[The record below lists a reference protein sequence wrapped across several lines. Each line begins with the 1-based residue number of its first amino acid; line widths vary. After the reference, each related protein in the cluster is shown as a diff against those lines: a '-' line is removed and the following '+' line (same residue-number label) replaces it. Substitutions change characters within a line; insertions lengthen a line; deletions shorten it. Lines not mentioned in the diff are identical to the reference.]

1 MKKQKHDGGFVAMSV
16 GAGLLIV
23 LVMASLAARY
33 MGDYLKSREWQ
44 VVAMQTNRFTQA
56 VSSYVGKFYPTVL
69 ASATTTTPAVV
80 TTQMLKNTG
89 LLPASFSETNS
100 YGQQYQAMIVRN
112 QQNQELLQ
120 GMVVSRGGHA
130 MPFTALSQISKDIT
144 AGFGGYVEDG
154 QTAVGAM
161 RSWRIPLS
169 SYGTSTGRGHL
180 AVMLSTDDLSG
191 AREDGDRLYRFQV
204 NGRPD
209 LNKMHTAIDMGGN
222 NLNSVGT
229 VTASNVAGQ
238 NGNFGVSLVSNGP
251 ITAGGDIR
259 STGGWIVT
267 RSGKG
272 WMDETHG
279 GGLYMSDNDWLRIL
293 NNKGFYTGGEIRGGK
308 IRSDG
313 DVSAGGILTL
323 DKINVASTA
332 CPVNGAISRDTAGA
346 TLSCQSGI
354 WSSYRLNF
362 NIQTFNVG
370 KNVRNQYIGVHAY
383 CAFLIHI
390 IEWWQTGEAPGTFR
404 LDIGV
409 QDQGITEDTYLE
421 LERLISD
428 AKPCSRHMIGMSIN
442 LQTSGPHWVGAAS
455 YLGEEIT
462 IYPYINETIISGG
475 TAHEGGAVHVI
486 DTMRVNP

>member
-23 LVMASLAARY
+23 LVMASMAARY

-56 VSSYVGKFYPTVL
+56 ASSYVGRYYPTVL
-69 ASATTTTPAVV
+69 ASATTTTPVVV

-100 YGQQYQAMIVRN
+100 YGQQYQAMFVRN

-130 MPFTALSQISKDIT
+130 MPFTALNQISKDIT

-161 RSWRIPLS
+161 RSWRIALS

-204 NGRPD
+204 SGRPD
-209 LNKMHTAIDMGGN
+209 LNRMHTAIDMGGN

-229 VTASNVAGQ
+229 VTASNVAAQ

-251 ITAGGDIR
+251 VTAGGDIR

-308 IRSDG
+308 VRSDG
-313 DVSAGGILTL
+313 NVSVGGVL
-323 DKINVASTA
+323 DLDQINVANTYCPKDGSVSRTA
-332 CPVNGAISRDTAGA
+332 TGAP
-346 TLSCQSGI
+346 LSCQSGRWKDI
-354 WSSYRLNF
+354 NFSFRVGATFQVWPGQTVNLGRFKLCINSYRIDGREL
-362 NIQTFNVG
+362 
-370 KNVRNQYIGVHAY
+370 A
-383 CAFLIHI
+383 
-390 IEWWQTGEAPGTFR
+390 
-404 LDIGV
+404 
-409 QDQGITEDTYLE
+409 ITE
-421 LERLISD
+421 LIPTD
-428 AKPCSRHMIGMSIN
+428 
-442 LQTSGPHWVGAAS
+442 GPDENGYMNWRATNATQYS
-455 YLGEEIT
+455 
-462 IYPYINETIISGG
+462 PYYMGIHCFI
-475 TAHEGGAVHVI
+475 
-486 DTMRVNP
+486 

>member
-23 LVMASLAARY
+23 LVMASMAARY

-56 VSSYVGKFYPTVL
+56 ASSYVGRFYPTVL
-69 ASATTTTPAVV
+69 ASATTTTPVVV

-130 MPFTALSQISKDIT
+130 MPFTALNQISKDIT

-161 RSWRIPLS
+161 RSWRIALS

-229 VTASNVAGQ
+229 VTASNVAAQ
-238 NGNFGVSLVSNGP
+238 NGNFGISLVSNGP

-308 IRSDG
+308 VRSDG
-313 DVSAGGILTL
+313 NVSVGGVMELE
-323 DKINVASTA
+323 KINVADTHCDKDGSVSRT
-332 CPVNGAISRDTAGA
+332 VTGAP
-346 TLSCQSGI
+346 LSCQSGLWKGMTGSTVKTGLI
-354 WSSYRLNF
+354 ANGQQIPLPPGFSQNQCSWSVSNAQNPHGWKPNYYAGSVAYVDINRIVKCGYYDEYNFYVGTNRTDLSGQCSY
-362 NIQTFNVG
+362 
-370 KNVRNQYIGVHAY
+370 
-383 CAFLIHI
+383 
-390 IEWWQTGEAPGTFR
+390 
-404 LDIGV
+404 
-409 QDQGITEDTYLE
+409 
-421 LERLISD
+421 
-428 AKPCSRHMIGMSIN
+428 
-442 LQTSGPHWVGAAS
+442 
-455 YLGEEIT
+455 
-462 IYPYINETIISGG
+462 IISCQ
-475 TAHEGGAVHVI
+475 
-486 DTMRVNP
+486 

>member
-130 MPFTALSQISKDIT
+130 MPFKALSQISKDIT

-161 RSWRIPLS
+161 RSWRIALS

-251 ITAGGDIR
+251 ITAGEDIR
-259 STGGWIVT
+259 SSGGWIVT

-313 DVSAGGILTL
+313 NVSVAGVLEL
-323 DKINVASTA
+323 EKINVADTHCDKDGSVSRTA
-332 CPVNGAISRDTAGA
+332 TGAP
-346 TLSCQSGI
+346 LSCQSGI
-354 WSSYRLNF
+354 WRSSSSNGSVTRSATNF
-362 NIQTFNVG
+362 LTMTVHDKYEFINITITSKFNPRDGSHTSNALFNVSVNG
-370 KNVRNQYIGVHAY
+370 NVIAQINNTMTVRKGGSHGHYWGYQTTAVSQKMYHYTVHRSDVIQVM
-383 CAFLIHI
+383 LVSGNLHDSS
-390 IEWWQTGEAPGTFR
+390 
-404 LDIGV
+404 DI
-409 QDQGITEDTYLE
+409 Q
-421 LERLISD
+421 
-428 AKPCSRHMIGMSIN
+428 
-442 LQTSGPHWVGAAS
+442 
-455 YLGEEIT
+455 
-462 IYPYINETIISGG
+462 
-475 TAHEGGAVHVI
+475 
-486 DTMRVNP
+486 VNVSS

>member
-23 LVMASLAARY
+23 LVMASMAARY

-56 VSSYVGKFYPTVL
+56 ASSYVGRYYPTVL
-69 ASATTTTPAVV
+69 ASATTNTPVVV

-130 MPFTALSQISKDIT
+130 MPFTALNQISKDIT

-161 RSWRIPLS
+161 RSWRIALS
-169 SYGTSTGRGHL
+169 SYGISTGRGHL

-229 VTASNVAGQ
+229 VTASNVAAQ

-251 ITAGGDIR
+251 VTAGGDIR

-308 IRSDG
+308 VRSDG
-313 DVSAGGILTL
+313 DVSVAGILTL
-323 DKINVASTA
+323 DQINVAGTW
-332 CPVNGAISRDTAGA
+332 CPTTGAVSRTVKGDQLT
-346 TLSCQSGI
+346 CQSGI
-354 WSSYRLNF
+354 WASSEKMSLFEMAAGNDAC
-362 NIQTFNVG
+362 G
-370 KNVRNQYIGVHAY
+370 KYIYSKAY
-383 CAFLIHI
+383 CP
-390 IEWWQTGEAPGTFR
+390 TGKQ
-404 LDIGV
+404 LV
-409 QDQGITEDTYLE
+409 
-421 LERLISD
+421 
-428 AKPCSRHMIGMSIN
+428 
-442 LQTSGPHWVGAAS
+442 
-455 YLGEEIT
+455 
-462 IYPYINETIISGG
+462 SGG
-475 TAHEGGAVHVI
+475 FILSKWSGGSGWNSPDLSMPSPSENAWQIYTGGGV
-486 DTMRVNP
+486 TGGTCMRAIAWCAKN

>member
-323 DKINVASTA
+323 DKINVAGTA

-354 WSSYRLNF
+354 WRYLTSADGIYVSVGVFKGVYRGSNTSGKQLKIYASGGNPPPKKINFGNSDDCINTFSLIASVGRYTVAKSVDGNSQWGKSGNIVFDVPDGASFTITSNGMMSY
-362 NIQTFNVG
+362 G
-370 KNVRNQYIGVHAY
+370 CDY
-383 CAFLIHI
+383 
-390 IEWWQTGEAPGTFR
+390 GTFS
-404 LDIGV
+404 V
-409 QDQGITEDTYLE
+409 F
-421 LERLISD
+421 
-428 AKPCSRHMIGMSIN
+428 
-442 LQTSGPHWVGAAS
+442 S
-455 YLGEEIT
+455 YQ
-462 IYPYINETIISGG
+462 
-475 TAHEGGAVHVI
+475 
-486 DTMRVNP
+486 

>member
-130 MPFTALSQISKDIT
+130 MPFKALSQISKDIT

-161 RSWRIPLS
+161 RSWRIALS

-308 IRSDG
+308 IRADG

-323 DKINVASTA
+323 DKINVAGTA

-346 TLSCQSGI
+346 TLSCQSGLWRSFGPEDGNYAYLGAFKGVFSGNNTTGKPFKLYVWGGNPPPRKI
-354 WSSYRLNF
+354 NF
-362 NIQTFNVG
+362 GNADNCANTFSLTASVGGQTVAHSIDGNSEWG
-370 KNVRNQYIGVHAY
+370 KSGSFSFDVPNGASFSITSNGMMAY
-383 CAFLIHI
+383 GCDY
-390 IEWWQTGEAPGTFR
+390 GTFSVFR
-404 LDIGV
+404 Y
-409 QDQGITEDTYLE
+409 Q
-421 LERLISD
+421 
-428 AKPCSRHMIGMSIN
+428 
-442 LQTSGPHWVGAAS
+442 
-455 YLGEEIT
+455 
-462 IYPYINETIISGG
+462 
-475 TAHEGGAVHVI
+475 
-486 DTMRVNP
+486 

>member
-120 GMVVSRGGHA
+120 GMGVSRGGHA
-130 MPFTALSQISKDIT
+130 MPFKALSQISKDIT

-161 RSWRIPLS
+161 RSWRIALS

-308 IRSDG
+308 IRADG

-323 DKINVASTA
+323 DKINVAGTA

-346 TLSCQSGI
+346 TLSCQSGLWRSFGPEDGNYAYLGAFKGVFSGNNTTGKPFKLYVWGGNPPPRKI
-354 WSSYRLNF
+354 NF
-362 NIQTFNVG
+362 GNADNCVNTFSLTASVGGQTVAHSIDGNSEWQKSGSFSFDVPNG
-370 KNVRNQYIGVHAY
+370 ASFSITSNGMMAY
-383 CAFLIHI
+383 GCDY
-390 IEWWQTGEAPGTFR
+390 GTFSVFR
-404 LDIGV
+404 Y
-409 QDQGITEDTYLE
+409 Q
-421 LERLISD
+421 
-428 AKPCSRHMIGMSIN
+428 
-442 LQTSGPHWVGAAS
+442 
-455 YLGEEIT
+455 
-462 IYPYINETIISGG
+462 
-475 TAHEGGAVHVI
+475 
-486 DTMRVNP
+486 

>member
-23 LVMASLAARY
+23 LVMASMAARY

-56 VSSYVGKFYPTVL
+56 ASSYVGRYYPTVL
-69 ASATTTTPAVV
+69 ASATTTKPVVV
-80 TTQMLKNTG
+80 TSQMLKNTG

-130 MPFTALSQISKDIT
+130 MPFTALNQISKDIT

-161 RSWRIPLS
+161 RSWRIALS
-169 SYGTSTGRGHL
+169 SYGTSTGRDHL

-229 VTASNVAGQ
+229 VTASNVAAQ

-251 ITAGGDIR
+251 VTAGGDIR

-308 IRSDG
+308 VRSDG
-313 DVSAGGILTL
+313 DVSVGGVLDL
-323 DKINVASTA
+323 DKINVANTYCPKDGSVSRTA
-332 CPVNGAISRDTAGA
+332 TGAP
-346 TLSCQSGI
+346 LSCQSGI
-354 WSSYRLNF
+354 WR
-362 NIQTFNVG
+362 
-370 KNVRNQYIGVHAY
+370 
-383 CAFLIHI
+383 
-390 IEWWQTGEAPGTFR
+390 
-404 LDIGV
+404 
-409 QDQGITEDTYLE
+409 E
-421 LERLISD
+421 LEGYPIGSPIPWPSVTPPPGYFLMAGQRFPCGSYPGLARVYPGCVLPDLRGAFIRGWDNGRGFDNGRTILSYQADQSD
-428 AKPCSRHMIGMSIN
+428 MIYNPGGHLQGHHSGMAHYYHTDSREVRPKNIAFN
-442 LQTSGPHWVGAAS
+442 
-455 YLGEEIT
+455 
-462 IYPYINETIISGG
+462 YIVKAG
-475 TAHEGGAVHVI
+475 
-486 DTMRVNP
+486 

>member
-346 TLSCQSGI
+346 TLSCQIRYLGVGSKQI
-354 WSSYRLNF
+354 HYTALRHRAECECAVHRHSCLLQLDTSIFCSSRGAPEGLQCRERLVCHEYPLRRFSNRIDCF
-362 NIQTFNVG
+362 
-370 KNVRNQYIGVHAY
+370 RNMPESAGCRA
-383 CAFLIHI
+383 LIHNP
-390 IEWWQTGEAPGTFR
+390 APGKFKQ
-404 LDIGV
+404 V
-409 QDQGITEDTYLE
+409 TEIVPPD
-421 LERLISD
+421 S
-428 AKPCSRHMIGMSIN
+428 
-442 LQTSGPHWVGAAS
+442 
-455 YLGEEIT
+455 
-462 IYPYINETIISGG
+462 
-475 TAHEGGAVHVI
+475 
-486 DTMRVNP
+486 

>member
-23 LVMASLAARY
+23 LVMASMAARY

-56 VSSYVGKFYPTVL
+56 ATSYVGRYYPTVL
-69 ASATTTTPAVV
+69 ASATTTTPVVV

-130 MPFTALSQISKDIT
+130 MPFTALNQISKDIT

-161 RSWRIPLS
+161 RSWRIDLS

-180 AVMLSTDDLSG
+180 AVLLSTDDLSG

-222 NLNSVGT
+222 NLNNAGT
-229 VTASNVAGQ
+229 VAAQ
-238 NGNFGVSLVSNGP
+238 NGNFGVSLVSNGQV
-251 ITAGGDIR
+251 TAGGDIR

-279 GGLYMSDNDWLRIL
+279 GGFYMSDNDWVRSV
-293 NNKGFYTGGEIRGGK
+293 NNKGIYTGGQLKGGSV
-308 IRSDG
+308 RSDS
-313 DVSAGGILTL
+313 DLAAGGILKL
-323 DKINVASTA
+323 DQVNVAGTW
-332 CPVNGAISRDTAGA
+332 CPQNGAISHDSTGGI
-346 TLSCQSGI
+346 LSCQSGR
-354 WSSYRLNF
+354 WKSNNTADTRVVWGNSACYPSDAPSVAVCPAGTQVTGCGYALNRF
-362 NIQTFNVG
+362 WGGTNAPDSFSPAADGSACTLNVG
-370 KNVRNQYIGVHAY
+370 K
-383 CAFLIHI
+383 
-390 IEWWQTGEAPGTFR
+390 APQACFK
-404 LDIGV
+404 V
-409 QDQGITEDTYLE
+409 
-421 LERLISD
+421 
-428 AKPCSRHMIGMSIN
+428 
-442 LQTSGPHWVGAAS
+442 WAAC
-455 YLGEEIT
+455 
-462 IYPYINETIISGG
+462 
-475 TAHEGGAVHVI
+475 
-486 DTMRVNP
+486 R

>member
-16 GAGLLIV
+16 SAGLLIV
-23 LVMASLAARY
+23 LVMASMAARY

-56 VSSYVGKFYPTVL
+56 ATSYVGRYYPTVL
-69 ASATTTTPAVV
+69 ASATTTTTVVV

-130 MPFTALSQISKDIT
+130 MPFTALNQISKDIT

-161 RSWRIPLS
+161 RSWRIALS

-180 AVMLSTDDLSG
+180 AVLLSTDDLSG

-204 NGRPD
+204 NGSPD

-222 NLNSVGT
+222 NLNNAGT
-229 VTASNVAGQ
+229 VAAQ

-251 ITAGGDIR
+251 VTAGGDIR

-279 GGLYMSDNDWLRIL
+279 GGFYMSDNDWVRSV
-293 NNKGFYTGGEIRGGK
+293 NNKGIYTGGQLKGGSV
-308 IRSDG
+308 RSDS
-313 DVSAGGILTL
+313 DLAAGGILKL
-323 DKINVASTA
+323 DQVNVAGTW
-332 CPVNGAISRDTAGA
+332 CPQNGAISHDSTGGI
-346 TLSCQSGI
+346 LSCQSCIGCGASLPAPSPGI
-354 WSSYRLNF
+354 A
-362 NIQTFNVG
+362 G
-370 KNVRNQYIGVHAY
+370 GV
-383 CAFLIHI
+383 F
-390 IEWWQTGEAPGTFR
+390 
-404 LDIGV
+404 
-409 QDQGITEDTYLE
+409 
-421 LERLISD
+421 
-428 AKPCSRHMIGMSIN
+428 
-442 LQTSGPHWVGAAS
+442 TSES
-455 YLGEEIT
+455 EKLT
-462 IYPYINETIISGG
+462 
-475 TAHEGGAVHVI
+475 
-486 DTMRVNP
+486 

>member
-23 LVMASLAARY
+23 LVMASMAARY

-56 VSSYVGKFYPTVL
+56 ATSYVGRYYPTVL
-69 ASATTTTPAVV
+69 ASATTTTPVVV

-130 MPFTALSQISKDIT
+130 MPFTALNQISKDIT

-161 RSWRIPLS
+161 RSWRIALS

-180 AVMLSTDDLSG
+180 AVLLSTDDLSG

-222 NLNSVGT
+222 NLNNAGT
-229 VTASNVAGQ
+229 VAAQ

-251 ITAGGDIR
+251 VTAGGDIR

-279 GGLYMSDNDWLRIL
+279 GGFYMSDNDWVRSV
-293 NNKGFYTGGEIRGGK
+293 NNKGIYTGGQLKGGSV
-308 IRSDG
+308 RSDS
-313 DVSAGGILTL
+313 DLAAGGILKL
-323 DKINVASTA
+323 DQVNVAGTW
-332 CPVNGAISRDTAGA
+332 CPQNGAISHDSTGGI
-346 TLSCQSGI
+346 LSCQSGR
-354 WSSYRLNF
+354 WKSNNTADTRVVWGNSACYPSDAPSVAVCPAGTQVTGCGYALNRF
-362 NIQTFNVG
+362 WGGTNAPDSFSPAADGSACTLNVG
-370 KNVRNQYIGVHAY
+370 K
-383 CAFLIHI
+383 
-390 IEWWQTGEAPGTFR
+390 APQACFK
-404 LDIGV
+404 V
-409 QDQGITEDTYLE
+409 
-421 LERLISD
+421 
-428 AKPCSRHMIGMSIN
+428 
-442 LQTSGPHWVGAAS
+442 WAAC
-455 YLGEEIT
+455 
-462 IYPYINETIISGG
+462 
-475 TAHEGGAVHVI
+475 
-486 DTMRVNP
+486 R

>member
-23 LVMASLAARY
+23 LMMASMAARY

-56 VSSYVGKFYPTVL
+56 ASSYVGRYYPTVL
-69 ASATTTTPAVV
+69 ASATTTTPVVV

-120 GMVVSRGGHA
+120 GLVVSRGGHA
-130 MPFTALSQISKDIT
+130 MPFTALNQISKDIT

-161 RSWRIPLS
+161 RSWRIALS

-229 VTASNVAGQ
+229 VTASKVAAQ

-251 ITAGGDIR
+251 VTAGGDIR

-308 IRSDG
+308 VRSDG
-313 DVSAGGILTL
+313 DVSVAGILTL
-323 DKINVASTA
+323 DQINVAGTW
-332 CPVNGAISRDTAGA
+332 CPTTGAVSRTVKGDQLT
-346 TLSCQSGI
+346 CQSGLWRFPI
-354 WSSYRLNF
+354 TGNGKYHYLGRYKGNFVSSNTTTKPFKIYVTGGNPPPKKI
-362 NIQTFNVG
+362 NSGGADNCANTFS
-370 KNVRNQYIGVHAY
+370 
-383 CAFLIHI
+383 LI
-390 IEWWQTGEAPGTFR
+390 AS
-404 LDIGV
+404 V
-409 QDQGITEDTYLE
+409 NGITIANAVVANSNWGKSGSIVFDVP
-421 LERLISD
+421 ID
-428 AKPCSRHMIGMSIN
+428 ASFK
-442 LQTSGPHWVGAAS
+442 
-455 YLGEEIT
+455 
-462 IYPYINETIISGG
+462 IISNGMMDYG
-475 TAHEGGAVHVI
+475 CDYGSFSVVKYQ
-486 DTMRVNP
+486 

>member
-23 LVMASLAARY
+23 LMMASMAARY

-44 VVAMQTNRFTQA
+44 VVAKQTNRFTQA
-56 VSSYVGKFYPTVL
+56 ASSYVGRYYPTVL
-69 ASATTTTPAVV
+69 AAATTTKPVVV
-80 TTQMLKNTG
+80 TSQMLKNTG

-130 MPFTALSQISKDIT
+130 MPFTALNQISKDIT

-161 RSWRIPLS
+161 RSWRIALS

-229 VTASNVAGQ
+229 VTASKVAAQ

-251 ITAGGDIR
+251 VTAGGDIR

-308 IRSDG
+308 VRSDG
-313 DVSAGGILTL
+313 NVSVAGILTL
-323 DKINVASTA
+323 DQINVAGTW
-332 CPVNGAISRDTAGA
+332 CPTTGAVSRTVKGDQLT
-346 TLSCQSGI
+346 CQSGI
-354 WSSYRLNF
+354 WKGSVISS
-362 NIQTFNVG
+362 TFMVYGASACGHNASKAACPSG
-370 KNVRNQYIGVHAY
+370 
-383 CAFLIHI
+383 
-390 IEWWQTGEAPGTFR
+390 GT
-404 LDIGV
+404 L
-409 QDQGITEDTYLE
+409 
-421 LERLISD
+421 
-428 AKPCSRHMIGMSIN
+428 
-442 LQTSGPHWVGAAS
+442 
-455 YLGEEIT
+455 
-462 IYPYINETIISGG
+462 ISGG
-475 TAHEGGAVHVI
+475 YQLTSWSQDNRNPFNSPDSSYPDSKNNSWIVGGTGTITSCFRAVA
-486 DTMRVNP
+486 MCSR

>member
-23 LVMASLAARY
+23 LVMASMAARY

-56 VSSYVGKFYPTVL
+56 ASSYVGRYYPTVL
-69 ASATTTTPAVV
+69 ASATTTKPVVV
-80 TTQMLKNTG
+80 TSQMLKNTG

-130 MPFTALSQISKDIT
+130 LNQISKDIT

-161 RSWRIPLS
+161 RSWRIALS

-209 LNKMHTAIDMGGN
+209 LNKMHTSIDMGGN
-222 NLNSVGT
+222 NLNAVGT
-229 VTASNVAGQ
+229 VVANSATVNTVSGQ
-238 NGNFGVSLVSNGP
+238 SGSFSVSLVSNGP

-308 IRSDG
+308 VRSDG
-313 DVSAGGILTL
+313 DVSVGGVLDL
-323 DKINVASTA
+323 DKINVANTYCPKDGSVSRTA
-332 CPVNGAISRDTAGA
+332 TGAP
-346 TLSCQSGI
+346 L
-354 WSSYRLNF
+354 
-362 NIQTFNVG
+362 
-370 KNVRNQYIGVHAY
+370 
-383 CAFLIHI
+383 
-390 IEWWQTGEAPGTFR
+390 
-404 LDIGV
+404 
-409 QDQGITEDTYLE
+409 
-421 LERLISD
+421 
-428 AKPCSRHMIGMSIN
+428 
-442 LQTSGPHWVGAAS
+442 
-455 YLGEEIT
+455 
-462 IYPYINETIISGG
+462 
-475 TAHEGGAVHVI
+475 
-486 DTMRVNP
+486 

>member
-23 LVMASLAARY
+23 LMMASMAARY

-56 VSSYVGKFYPTVL
+56 ASSYVGRYYPTVL
-69 ASATTTTPAVV
+69 ASATTTKPVVV
-80 TTQMLKNTG
+80 TSQMLKNTG

-130 MPFTALSQISKDIT
+130 MPFTALNQISKDIT

-161 RSWRIPLS
+161 RSWRIALS

-229 VTASNVAGQ
+229 VTASKVAAQ

-251 ITAGGDIR
+251 VTAGGDIR

-308 IRSDG
+308 VRSDG
-313 DVSAGGILTL
+313 NVSVAGILTL
-323 DKINVASTA
+323 DQINVAGTW
-332 CPVNGAISRDTAGA
+332 CPTTGAVSRTVKGDQLT
-346 TLSCQSGI
+346 CQSGI
-354 WSSYRLNF
+354 WASREKMSLFEMAAGNDAC
-362 NIQTFNVG
+362 G
-370 KNVRNQYIGVHAY
+370 KYIYSKAY
-383 CAFLIHI
+383 CP
-390 IEWWQTGEAPGTFR
+390 TGKQ
-404 LDIGV
+404 LV
-409 QDQGITEDTYLE
+409 
-421 LERLISD
+421 
-428 AKPCSRHMIGMSIN
+428 
-442 LQTSGPHWVGAAS
+442 
-455 YLGEEIT
+455 
-462 IYPYINETIISGG
+462 SGG
-475 TAHEGGAVHVI
+475 FILSKWSGGSGWNSPDLSMPSPSENAWQIYTGGGV
-486 DTMRVNP
+486 TGGTCMRAIAWCAKN

>member
-23 LVMASLAARY
+23 LMMASMAARY

-44 VVAMQTNRFTQA
+44 VVAKQTNRFTQA
-56 VSSYVGKFYPTVL
+56 ASSYVGRYYPTVL
-69 ASATTTTPAVV
+69 AAATTTKPVVV
-80 TTQMLKNTG
+80 TSQMLKNTG

-130 MPFTALSQISKDIT
+130 MPFTALNQISKDIT

-161 RSWRIPLS
+161 RSWRIALS

-229 VTASNVAGQ
+229 VTASKVAAQ

-251 ITAGGDIR
+251 VTAGGDIR

-308 IRSDG
+308 VRSDG
-313 DVSAGGILTL
+313 NVSVAGILTL
-323 DKINVASTA
+323 DQINVAGTW
-332 CPVNGAISRDTAGA
+332 CPTTGAVSRTVKGDQLT
-346 TLSCQSGI
+346 CQSGR
-354 WSSYRLNF
+354 WSANAQSEVIRIDGASSCVN
-362 NIQTFNVG
+362 
-370 KNVRNQYIGVHAY
+370 K
-383 CAFLIHI
+383 
-390 IEWWQTGEAPGTFR
+390 GTMVAVCPA
-404 LDIGV
+404 GTHV
-409 QDQGITEDTYLE
+409 
-421 LERLISD
+421 
-428 AKPCSRHMIGMSIN
+428 
-442 LQTSGPHWVGAAS
+442 
-455 YLGEEIT
+455 
-462 IYPYINETIISGG
+462 ISGSYALTG
-475 TAHEGGAVHVI
+475 WGRKSNHNSPDSMYIDPANNRFVI
-486 DTMRVNP
+486 HAPNNNSQTCFRAIASCAK

>member
-130 MPFTALSQISKDIT
+130 MPFKALSQISKDIT

-161 RSWRIPLS
+161 RSWRIALS

-308 IRSDG
+308 IRADG

-323 DKINVASTA
+323 DKINVAGTA

-346 TLSCQSGI
+346 TLSCQSGLWRSFGPEDGNYAYLGAFKGVFSWNNTTGKPFKLYVWGGNPPPRKI
-354 WSSYRLNF
+354 NF
-362 NIQTFNVG
+362 GNADNCANTFSLTASVGGQTVAHSIDGNSEWG
-370 KNVRNQYIGVHAY
+370 KSGSFSFDVPNGASFSITSNGMMAY
-383 CAFLIHI
+383 GCDY
-390 IEWWQTGEAPGTFR
+390 GTFSVFR
-404 LDIGV
+404 Y
-409 QDQGITEDTYLE
+409 Q
-421 LERLISD
+421 
-428 AKPCSRHMIGMSIN
+428 
-442 LQTSGPHWVGAAS
+442 
-455 YLGEEIT
+455 
-462 IYPYINETIISGG
+462 
-475 TAHEGGAVHVI
+475 
-486 DTMRVNP
+486 

>member
-23 LVMASLAARY
+23 LVMASMAARY

-56 VSSYVGKFYPTVL
+56 ASSYVGRYYPTVL
-69 ASATTTTPAVV
+69 AAATTTTPVVV

-130 MPFTALSQISKDIT
+130 MPFTALNQISKDIT

-161 RSWRIPLS
+161 RSWRIALS

-180 AVMLSTDDLSG
+180 AVLLSTDDLSG

-222 NLNSVGT
+222 NLNNAGT
-229 VTASNVAGQ
+229 VAAQ

-251 ITAGGDIR
+251 VTAGGDIR

-279 GGLYMSDNDWLRIL
+279 GGFYMSDNDWVRSV
-293 NNKGFYTGGEIRGGK
+293 NNKGIYTGGQLKGGSV
-308 IRSDG
+308 RSDS
-313 DVSAGGILTL
+313 DLAAGGILKL
-323 DKINVASTA
+323 DRVSVAGTW
-332 CPVNGAISRDTAGA
+332 CPQNGAISHDSTGGI
-346 TLSCQSGI
+346 LSCQSGI
-354 WSSYRLNF
+354 WKSNNTADTRVVWGNSACYPSDAPSVAVCPAGTQVTGCGYALNSF
-362 NIQTFNVG
+362 WGGTNAPDSFSPAADGSACTLNVG
-370 KNVRNQYIGVHAY
+370 KATQACFKV
-383 CAFLIHI
+383 
-390 IEWWQTGEAPGTFR
+390 W
-404 LDIGV
+404 
-409 QDQGITEDTYLE
+409 
-421 LERLISD
+421 
-428 AKPCSRHMIGMSIN
+428 
-442 LQTSGPHWVGAAS
+442 AAC
-455 YLGEEIT
+455 
-462 IYPYINETIISGG
+462 
-475 TAHEGGAVHVI
+475 
-486 DTMRVNP
+486 R

>member
-23 LVMASLAARY
+23 LVMASMAARY

-56 VSSYVGKFYPTVL
+56 ASSYVGRYYPTVL
-69 ASATTTTPAVV
+69 ASATTTKPVVV
-80 TTQMLKNTG
+80 TSQMLKNTG

-130 MPFTALSQISKDIT
+130 MPFTALNQISKDIT

-161 RSWRIPLS
+161 RSWRIALS

-229 VTASNVAGQ
+229 VTASNIASQ

-251 ITAGGDIR
+251 VTAGGDIR

-308 IRSDG
+308 VRSDG
-313 DVSAGGILTL
+313 DVSVGGVLDL
-323 DKINVASTA
+323 DKINVANTYCPKDGSVSRTA
-332 CPVNGAISRDTAGA
+332 TGAP
-346 TLSCQSGI
+346 LSCQSGL
-354 WSSYRLNF
+354 WRSSNPEDGNYAYLGAFKGVFSGNNITGKQFKLYVWGGNPPPRKINF
-362 NIQTFNVG
+362 GNADNCANTFSLTASVGGQTVAHSIDGNSEWG
-370 KNVRNQYIGVHAY
+370 KSGSFSFDVPNGASFSITSNGMMAY
-383 CAFLIHI
+383 GCDY
-390 IEWWQTGEAPGTFR
+390 GTFSVFR
-404 LDIGV
+404 Y
-409 QDQGITEDTYLE
+409 Q
-421 LERLISD
+421 
-428 AKPCSRHMIGMSIN
+428 
-442 LQTSGPHWVGAAS
+442 
-455 YLGEEIT
+455 
-462 IYPYINETIISGG
+462 
-475 TAHEGGAVHVI
+475 
-486 DTMRVNP
+486 

>member
-23 LVMASLAARY
+23 LVMASLAARH

-154 QTAVGAM
+154 QTAVGVM
-161 RSWRIPLS
+161 RSWRIALS
-169 SYGTSTGRGHL
+169 SYGTSTGKGHL

-308 IRSDG
+308 IRADG
-313 DVSAGGILTL
+313 DLSAGGILTL
-323 DKINVASTA
+323 YKINVAGTA

-346 TLSCQSGI
+346 TLSCQSGLWKGMAGSTVKTGLI
-354 WSSYRLNF
+354 ANGQQIPLPPGFSQNQCSWSVSNAQNPHGWKPNYYAGSVAYVDINRIVRCGYYDEYNFHVGTNRTDLSGQCSY
-362 NIQTFNVG
+362 
-370 KNVRNQYIGVHAY
+370 
-383 CAFLIHI
+383 
-390 IEWWQTGEAPGTFR
+390 
-404 LDIGV
+404 
-409 QDQGITEDTYLE
+409 
-421 LERLISD
+421 
-428 AKPCSRHMIGMSIN
+428 
-442 LQTSGPHWVGAAS
+442 
-455 YLGEEIT
+455 
-462 IYPYINETIISGG
+462 IISCQ
-475 TAHEGGAVHVI
+475 
-486 DTMRVNP
+486 

>member
-23 LVMASLAARY
+23 LVMASMAARY

-56 VSSYVGKFYPTVL
+56 ATSYVGRYYPTVL
-69 ASATTTTPAVV
+69 ASATTTTPVVV

-112 QQNQELLQ
+112 QQNQALLQ

-130 MPFTALSQISKDIT
+130 MPFTALNQISKDIT

-161 RSWRIPLS
+161 RSWRIALS

-180 AVMLSTDDLSG
+180 AVLLSTDDLSG

-222 NLNSVGT
+222 NLNNAGT
-229 VTASNVAGQ
+229 VAAQ

-251 ITAGGDIR
+251 VTAGGDIR

-279 GGLYMSDNDWLRIL
+279 GGFYMSDNDWVRSV
-293 NNKGFYTGGEIRGGK
+293 NNKGIYTGGQLKGGSV
-308 IRSDG
+308 RSDS
-313 DVSAGGILTL
+313 DLAAGGILKL
-323 DKINVASTA
+323 DRVSVAGTW
-332 CPVNGAISRDTAGA
+332 CPQNGAISHDSRGGI
-346 TLSCQSGI
+346 LSCQSGI
-354 WSSYRLNF
+354 WRTNAKFDGSY
-362 NIQTFNVG
+362 G
-370 KNVRNQYIGVHAY
+370 YIG
-383 CAFLIHI
+383 AF
-390 IEWWQTGEAPGTFR
+390 QYSYSAVNR
-404 LDIGV
+404 
-409 QDQGITEDTYLE
+409 
-421 LERLISD
+421 SD
-428 AKPCSRHMIGMSIN
+428 KAIM
-442 LQTSGPHWVGAAS
+442 VYA
-455 YLGEEIT
+455 
-462 IYPYINETIISGG
+462 SGG
-475 TAHEGGAVHVI
+475 TSVRNKKVKDGDNCVNTWALEGQVNGSSIIHAQDANSEWNKSGSISFLVPSGSAWSVI
-486 DTMRVNP
+486 SNPLPSYGCSPGQFSISVFTLH

>member
-23 LVMASLAARY
+23 LVMASLAARH

-80 TTQMLKNTG
+80 TAQMLKNTG

-161 RSWRIPLS
+161 RSWRIALS
-169 SYGTSTGRGHL
+169 SYGTSTGKGHL

-308 IRSDG
+308 IRADG

-323 DKINVASTA
+323 DKINVAGTA

-346 TLSCQSGI
+346 TLSCQSGL
-354 WSSYRLNF
+354 WRSG
-362 NIQTFNVG
+362 G
-370 KNVRNQYIGVHAY
+370 KVSAFEMVQGNDACGKYVYSKAY
-383 CAFLIHI
+383 CPAGKQL
-390 IEWWQTGEAPGTFR
+390 
-404 LDIGV
+404 
-409 QDQGITEDTYLE
+409 
-421 LERLISD
+421 
-428 AKPCSRHMIGMSIN
+428 
-442 LQTSGPHWVGAAS
+442 
-455 YLGEEIT
+455 
-462 IYPYINETIISGG
+462 ISGG
-475 TAHEGGAVHVI
+475 FVLSNWTGGNGWNAPDASMPSPSDNGWQIVTGGGV
-486 DTMRVNP
+486 TGGTCMRAIAWCAKN

>member
-23 LVMASLAARY
+23 LVMASMAARY

-56 VSSYVGKFYPTVL
+56 ASSYVGRYYPTVL
-69 ASATTTTPAVV
+69 ASATTTTPVVV

-130 MPFTALSQISKDIT
+130 MPFTALNQISKDIT

-161 RSWRIPLS
+161 RSWRIALS

-180 AVMLSTDDLSG
+180 AVLLSTDDLSG

-222 NLNSVGT
+222 NLNNAGT
-229 VTASNVAGQ
+229 VAAQ

-251 ITAGGDIR
+251 VTAGGDIR

-279 GGLYMSDNDWLRIL
+279 GGFYMSDNDWVRSV
-293 NNKGFYTGGEIRGGK
+293 NNKGIYTGGQLKGGSV
-308 IRSDG
+308 RSDS
-313 DVSAGGILTL
+313 DLAAGGILKL
-323 DKINVASTA
+323 DRVSVAGTW
-332 CPVNGAISRDTAGA
+332 CPQNGAISHDSTGGI
-346 TLSCQSGI
+346 LSCQSGMWRSPVPEDGNYAYLGAFKGVFSGNNTTGKQFKLYVWGGNPPPRKI
-354 WSSYRLNF
+354 NF
-362 NIQTFNVG
+362 GNADNCANTFSLTASVGGQTVAHSIDGNSEWG
-370 KNVRNQYIGVHAY
+370 KSGSFSFDVPNGASFSITSNGMMAY
-383 CAFLIHI
+383 GCDY
-390 IEWWQTGEAPGTFR
+390 GTFSVFR
-404 LDIGV
+404 Y
-409 QDQGITEDTYLE
+409 Q
-421 LERLISD
+421 
-428 AKPCSRHMIGMSIN
+428 
-442 LQTSGPHWVGAAS
+442 
-455 YLGEEIT
+455 
-462 IYPYINETIISGG
+462 
-475 TAHEGGAVHVI
+475 
-486 DTMRVNP
+486 

>member
-23 LVMASLAARY
+23 LMMASMAARY

-56 VSSYVGKFYPTVL
+56 ASSYVGRYYPTVL
-69 ASATTTTPAVV
+69 ASATTTKPVVV
-80 TTQMLKNTG
+80 TSQMLKNTG

-130 MPFTALSQISKDIT
+130 MPFTALNQISKDIT

-161 RSWRIPLS
+161 RSWRIALS

-229 VTASNVAGQ
+229 VTASKVAAQ

-251 ITAGGDIR
+251 VTAGGDIR

-308 IRSDG
+308 VRSDG
-313 DVSAGGILTL
+313 NVSVAGILTL
-323 DKINVASTA
+323 DQINVAGTW
-332 CPVNGAISRDTAGA
+332 CPTTGAVSRTVKGDQLT
-346 TLSCQSGI
+346 CQSGI
-354 WSSYRLNF
+354 WASSEKMSLFEMAAGNDAC
-362 NIQTFNVG
+362 G
-370 KNVRNQYIGVHAY
+370 KYIYSKAY
-383 CAFLIHI
+383 CP
-390 IEWWQTGEAPGTFR
+390 TGKQ
-404 LDIGV
+404 LV
-409 QDQGITEDTYLE
+409 
-421 LERLISD
+421 
-428 AKPCSRHMIGMSIN
+428 
-442 LQTSGPHWVGAAS
+442 
-455 YLGEEIT
+455 
-462 IYPYINETIISGG
+462 SGG
-475 TAHEGGAVHVI
+475 FILSKWSGGSGWNSPDLSMPSPSENAWQIYTGGGV
-486 DTMRVNP
+486 TGGTCMRAIAWCAKN

>member
-23 LVMASLAARY
+23 LVMASMAARY

-56 VSSYVGKFYPTVL
+56 VSSYVGRYYPTVL
-69 ASATTTTPAVV
+69 ASATTTTPVVV

-130 MPFTALSQISKDIT
+130 MPFTALNQISKDIT

-161 RSWRIPLS
+161 RSWRIALS

-229 VTASNVAGQ
+229 VTASNVAAQ

-251 ITAGGDIR
+251 VTAGGDIR

-308 IRSDG
+308 VRSYG
-313 DVSAGGILTL
+313 DVSVGGVLDL
-323 DKINVASTA
+323 DKINVANTYCPKDGSVSRTA
-332 CPVNGAISRDTAGA
+332 TGAP
-346 TLSCQSGI
+346 LSCQSGI
-354 WSSYRLNF
+354 W
-362 NIQTFNVG
+362 
-370 KNVRNQYIGVHAY
+370 
-383 CAFLIHI
+383 
-390 IEWWQTGEAPGTFR
+390 
-404 LDIGV
+404 
-409 QDQGITEDTYLE
+409 
-421 LERLISD
+421 
-428 AKPCSRHMIGMSIN
+428 
-442 LQTSGPHWVGAAS
+442 
-455 YLGEEIT
+455 
-462 IYPYINETIISGG
+462 
-475 TAHEGGAVHVI
+475 
-486 DTMRVNP
+486 

>member
-23 LVMASLAARY
+23 LVMASMAARY

-56 VSSYVGKFYPTVL
+56 ASSYVGRYYPTVL
-69 ASATTTTPAVV
+69 ASATTTTPVVV

-100 YGQQYQAMIVRN
+100 YGQQYQAMVVRN

-130 MPFTALSQISKDIT
+130 MPFTALNQISKDIT

-161 RSWRIPLS
+161 RSWRIALS

-229 VTASNVAGQ
+229 VTASNVAAQ

-251 ITAGGDIR
+251 VTAGGDIR

-308 IRSDG
+308 VRSDG
-313 DVSAGGILTL
+313 DVSVAGILKPE
-323 DKINVASTA
+323 KINVAGSA
-332 CPVNGAISRDTAGA
+332 CTDIGAISRDAAGA
-346 TLSCQSGI
+346 TLSCQSGL
-354 WSSYRLNF
+354 WRSG
-362 NIQTFNVG
+362 G
-370 KNVRNQYIGVHAY
+370 KVSAFEMVQGNDACGKYVYSKAY
-383 CAFLIHI
+383 CPAGKQL
-390 IEWWQTGEAPGTFR
+390 
-404 LDIGV
+404 
-409 QDQGITEDTYLE
+409 
-421 LERLISD
+421 
-428 AKPCSRHMIGMSIN
+428 
-442 LQTSGPHWVGAAS
+442 
-455 YLGEEIT
+455 
-462 IYPYINETIISGG
+462 ISGG
-475 TAHEGGAVHVI
+475 FVLSNWTGGNGWNAPDASMPSPSDNGWQIVTGGGV
-486 DTMRVNP
+486 TGGTCMRAIAWCAKN

>member
-23 LVMASLAARY
+23 LVMASMAARY

-56 VSSYVGKFYPTVL
+56 ASSYVGRFYPTVL
-69 ASATTTTPAVV
+69 AAATTTKPVVV
-80 TTQMLKNTG
+80 TSQMLKNTG

-130 MPFTALSQISKDIT
+130 MPFTALNQISKDIT

-161 RSWRIPLS
+161 RSWRIALS

-308 IRSDG
+308 IRADG

-323 DKINVASTA
+323 DKINVAGTA

-346 TLSCQSGI
+346 TLSCQSGL
-354 WSSYRLNF
+354 WR
-362 NIQTFNVG
+362 
-370 KNVRNQYIGVHAY
+370 
-383 CAFLIHI
+383 
-390 IEWWQTGEAPGTFR
+390 
-404 LDIGV
+404 
-409 QDQGITEDTYLE
+409 
-421 LERLISD
+421 
-428 AKPCSRHMIGMSIN
+428 
-442 LQTSGPHWVGAAS
+442 
-455 YLGEEIT
+455 
-462 IYPYINETIISGG
+462 
-475 TAHEGGAVHVI
+475 
-486 DTMRVNP
+486 

>member
-23 LVMASLAARY
+23 LVMASMAARY

-56 VSSYVGKFYPTVL
+56 ASSYVGRYYPTVL
-69 ASATTTTPAVV
+69 ASATTTKPVVV
-80 TTQMLKNTG
+80 TSQMLKNTG

-130 MPFTALSQISKDIT
+130 MPFTALNQISKDIT

-161 RSWRIPLS
+161 RSWRIALS

-222 NLNSVGT
+222 NLNNAGT
-229 VTASNVAGQ
+229 VAAQ

-251 ITAGGDIR
+251 VTAGGDIR

-279 GGLYMSDNDWLRIL
+279 GGFYMSDNDWVRSV
-293 NNKGFYTGGEIRGGK
+293 NNKGIYTGGQLKGGSV
-308 IRSDG
+308 RSDS
-313 DVSAGGILTL
+313 DLAAGGILKL
-323 DKINVASTA
+323 DQVNVAGTW
-332 CPVNGAISRDTAGA
+332 CPQNGAISHDSTGGI
-346 TLSCQSGI
+346 LSCQSGR
-354 WSSYRLNF
+354 WKSNNTADTRVVWGNSACYPSDAPSVAVCPAGTQVTGCGYALNRF
-362 NIQTFNVG
+362 WGGTNAPDSFSPAADGSACTLNVG
-370 KNVRNQYIGVHAY
+370 K
-383 CAFLIHI
+383 
-390 IEWWQTGEAPGTFR
+390 APQACFK
-404 LDIGV
+404 V
-409 QDQGITEDTYLE
+409 
-421 LERLISD
+421 
-428 AKPCSRHMIGMSIN
+428 
-442 LQTSGPHWVGAAS
+442 WAAC
-455 YLGEEIT
+455 
-462 IYPYINETIISGG
+462 
-475 TAHEGGAVHVI
+475 
-486 DTMRVNP
+486 R